1 MNYNKTIHRVRRQRS
16 HRHLWSISLSIAKY
30 QWPSFRRRRSCA
42 LSATTMVERLITIA
56 PTKGQNKPKYEITI
70 PVVRS
75 LSGWLLSG
83 RKLWKNPKTQLWEPT
98 FAILTGEPNGKF
110 AEI

>member
-75 LSGWLLSG
+75 LSGWGCCLEAME
-83 RKLWKNPKTQLWEPT
+83 EPENAAVGANLRHT
-98 FAILTGEPNGKF
+98 DWRT
-110 AEI
+110 